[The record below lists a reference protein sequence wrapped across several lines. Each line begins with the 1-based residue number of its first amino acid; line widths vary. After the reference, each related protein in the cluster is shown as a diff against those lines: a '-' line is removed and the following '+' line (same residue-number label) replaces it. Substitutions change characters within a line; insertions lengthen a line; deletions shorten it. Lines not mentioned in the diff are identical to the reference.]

1 MSRLRSAA
9 ERHQRFCQIC
19 TDARCRYYASQ
30 PSLHGEARMAT
41 LGSVSRVPA
50 LEIEQAIISAL
61 QKFVTEQNSGASNGD
76 DPIKLDH
83 DILAALVSRI
93 EVQRNQLIMSL
104 KPTDRST

>member
-19 TDARCRYYASQ
+19 TGARYRYYASQ

-61 QKFVTEQNSGASNGD
+61 QKYITEQNSETSDRD
-76 DPIKLDH
+76 DSIKLDRS
-83 DILAALVSRI
+83 ILEALVSRI
-93 EVQRNQLIMSL
+93 EVQRTN
-104 KPTDRST
+104 